1 MALRLIELYIPKN
14 EDLSLLRD
22 RINEQPVHS
31 VWQEDISENYNLLK
45 ILVDTGYSGQV
56 LDLLEKSYSN
66 VKGFRMVLLP
76 VEATIPR
83 VKIEKAEEST
93 GGDTDKSSKF
103 KIGRGISRE
112 ELYADISSGA
122 RLTWFFVFLV
132 ILSTVVAAIGVLK
145 NNVAVIIGAMVIAP
159 LIGPNV
165 SLALSTTLGDG
176 DLLKNSI
183 RTNLTG
189 LVLSLLPSAL
199 IGFMVHIDT
208 NIPELLS
215 RTNVD
220 SADIILALASGCAGA
235 LSFTMGL
242 PSAIIGVMV
251 AVALLPPA
259 VTLGLLL
266 GSGHFNLAFGSFLLL
281 SINII
286 CINLSG
292 VTTFLVQGVRPL
304 TWWES
309 TRAKKAAKYAIFFW
323 TILLFLLFLLIY
335 MVES

>member
-1 MALRLIELYIPKN
+1 MALRLIELYIPKS
-14 EDLSLLRD
+14 EDLTYLRE

-31 VWQEDISENYNLLK
+31 VWHEDISDNYNLMK
-45 ILVDTGYSGQV
+45 VLVDTGYSGPI
-56 LDLLEKSYSN
+56 LDLLEKSYSS
-66 VKGFRMVLLP
+66 VKGFRVVLLP

-83 VKIEKAEEST
+83 ITTKKTEDAGQNNVKTK
-93 GGDTDKSSKF
+93 SKF
-103 KIGRGISRE
+103 KIGRGIGRE
-112 ELYADISSGA
+112 ELYADIASGA
-122 RLTWFFVFLV
+122 KLTGFFVFLV
-132 ILSTVVAAIGVLK
+132 ILSTLVASIGILK

-165 SLALSTTLGDG
+165 SLSLATTLGDG
-176 DLLKNSI
+176 ELLKSSI
-183 RTNLTG
+183 KTNITG
-189 LVLSLLPSAL
+189 LFLSLLPSAL
-199 IGFMVHIDT
+199 IGVVLHINT
-208 NIPELLS
+208 NIPELVS

-266 GSGHFNLAFGSFLLL
+266 GSGHIHLAFGSFLLL

-309 TRAKKAAKYAIFFW
+309 TKAKKAAKYAIAFW
-323 TILLFLLFLLIY
+323 TILLILLFLLIY
-335 MVES
+335 IVES